1 MHKSEGDEKMRLPWE
16 EMIENMPVGFAYR
29 RAVRDQNGQVVD
41 YVFLLTN
48 HAYEKITGLN
58 REDLIGKSSEEA
70 IPHIREDSIPW
81 IKIYSEVV
89 ERQEAR
95 TFERYSRVLH
105 RTFHVTAFPVFK
117 DDFATVFIDISEMTA
132 LRERMEEKQFELEEL
147 NLALYKESITDPG
160 TKLFNR
166 RYILEL
172 LNKEVSR
179 TERNK
184 KPLSVALVDIDFFKR
199 VNDTYGHQAGDLV
212 LEQFSTRLQQWTREM
227 DYVGRYGGEEFLL
240 IFPETSLAVA
250 SQVLDRIRWQMEAL
264 PFQVGE
270 VNLQI
275 TFSAGVA
282 VYQGEAIH
290 QLLMRIDECLYAA
303 KNAGRNQVIWVEK
316 EKEE

>member
-1 MHKSEGDEKMRLPWE
+1 MGLPWE
-16 EMIENMPVGFAYR
+16 VMIENMPVGFAYR
-29 RAVRDQNGQVVD
+29 RVVRDQNGQVVD

-58 REDLIGKSSEEA
+58 REDLIGKSSGEA

-89 ERQEAR
+89 DRQEAR

-105 RTFHVTAFPVFK
+105 RTFHVTAFPVSE
-117 DDFATVFIDISEMTA
+117 DEFATIFIDISEMTA
-132 LRERMEEKQFELEEL
+132 LRERMKEKQFELEEL

-172 LNKEVSR
+172 LSKEVSR

-184 KPLSVALVDIDFFKR
+184 KPLSVALLDIDFFKR
-199 VNDTYGHQAGDLV
+199 VNDTYGHQAGDYV

-240 IFPETSLAVA
+240 IFPETDLEIA
-250 SQVLDRIRWQMEAL
+250 SQVLDRIRWQMESL
-264 PFQVGE
+264 PFQIGE

-290 QLLMRIDECLYAA
+290 QLLMRVDERLYAA
-303 KNAGRNQVIWVEK
+303 KDSGRNQVIWVEK

>member
-1 MHKSEGDEKMRLPWE
+1 MDLPWE
-16 EMIENMPVGFAYR
+16 VLIENMPVGFAYR

-58 REDLIGKSSEEA
+58 REDLIGKTVTEA
-70 IPHIREDSIPW
+70 IPHIQEDSIPW
-81 IKIYSEVV
+81 IKIFSEVV
-89 ERQEAR
+89 ELQKAC

-105 RTFHVTAFPVFK
+105 RTFHVTAFPVFE
-117 DDFATVFIDISEMTA
+117 DEFATIFIDISEMTA
-132 LRERMEEKQFELEEL
+132 LRERMGEKQRELEEL

-172 LNKEVSR
+172 LSKEISR
-179 TERNK
+179 TNRNK
-184 KPLSVALVDIDFFKR
+184 KPLSIALLDIDFFKR

-212 LEQFSTRLQQWTREM
+212 LEQFSKRLQQWTREM

-240 IFPETSLAVA
+240 IFPETAPEIAV
-250 SQVLDRIRWQMEAL
+250 QVLERIRWQMESL
-264 PFQVGE
+264 PFRLGE
-270 VNLQI
+270 ANLQI

-282 VYQGEAIH
+282 DYQGDAIH
-290 QLLMRIDECLYAA
+290 QLLMRVDERLYTA
-303 KNAGRNQVIWVEK
+303 KRTGRNRVVWIMM